1 MNNFAMNIF
10 VSVASF
16 HFLKN
21 IFLGF
26 FPRNV
31 ISLIY
36 NVEFFS
42 ENAISGLVPKLCLT
56 ATPST
61 VARQAPLSMG
71 FPRKEY

>member
-1 MNNFAMNIF
+1 MNNFAVNIF

-16 HFLKN
+16 HIFLN

-26 FPRNV
+26 FPRSG

-36 NVEFFS
+36 NVESLS

-56 ATPST
+56 LQPHG
-61 VARQAPLSMG
+61 L
-71 FPRKEY
+71 